1 VIIMRVENTKLYH
14 LYFFELFWLASG
26 IIKNCENIFEEARLP
41 DSGSHFMQISPEIHE
56 RIVNV
61 LMNSANIKKFLKKP
75 KKQKNRFSK
84 FKKQRSSI
92 LWSALKG
99 IKLNEILK
107 NRVRNS
113 LEHFD
118 NYLDKTNIKFNDVS
132 PTEPMA
138 AYNMIFS
145 DWDVTT
151 PRVYPV
157 RLYIANERKFYNL
170 EGSADIGKIY
180 EEAQDII
187 CCLRK
192 TNIIPEDDGPC
203 GLMVRLT

>member
-1 VIIMRVENTKLYH
+1 MKVENTKLYQ
-14 LYFFELFWLASG
+14 LYFSELFWLASG
-26 IIKNCENIFEEARLP
+26 IVKNCEYVFMKAPLP
-41 DSGSHFMQISPEIHE
+41 KNEGHFMQVSPEIHE
-56 RIVNV
+56 RIVSV
-61 LMNSANIKKFLKKP
+61 LMTAANIKKFLEKP

-84 FKKQRSSI
+84 FKNQRASI
-92 LWSALKG
+92 LCSALKG
-99 IKLNEILK
+99 IKLNEILNNK
-107 NRVRNS
+107 VRNS

-118 NYLDKTNIKFNDVS
+118 QYLDKANIKLNDVS

-145 DWDVTT
+145 DWGVTT

-192 TNIIPEDDGPC
+192 INIIPEDDSPC